1 MASSSDRQATRGGSP
16 GLQAPVAPAPPG
28 GYIRAMT
35 RRALLL
41 SALAL
46 PLAATA
52 PFSAARAQARPF
64 VPTAQDRADLQRVEA
79 ALNGIRALHSRF
91 LQTAPNGAVS
101 EGQAWLQ
108 RPGRLRFQYDP
119 PSPFLLVG
127 GNGLLVFNDK
137 QLNQTSNIPLGST
150 PLGLLL
156 QDNLRLSGDVTV
168 TGMNRLP
175 NQLQVT
181 VVRTKSPGDGSLTL
195 IFAEPQLALQ
205 QWVVTDAQRLET
217 RVRLYN
223 IEMGGTFDQ
232 KLFQFVDP
240 RFFQNNIGGNG

>member
-1 MASSSDRQATRGGSP
+1 
-16 GLQAPVAPAPPG
+16 
-28 GYIRAMT
+28 MT

-41 SALAL
+41 STLAL
-46 PLAATA
+46 PLAAPA
-52 PFSAARAQARPF
+52 WSQARPF

-79 ALNGIRALHSRF
+79 YLNGVRALRSRF
-91 LQTAPNGAVS
+91 RQTAPNGATS

-127 GNGLLVFNDK
+127 GNGLLVFNDS
-137 QLNQTSNIPLGST
+137 QLKQTSNIPLGST

-168 TGMNRLP
+168 TGVARP
-175 NQLQVT
+175 PGQLQVT
-181 VVRTKSPGDGSLTL
+181 VVRTKSPADGSLTL
-195 IFAEPQLALQ
+195 VFADPSLALV
-205 QWVVTDAQRLET
+205 QWVVLDAQRLQT
-217 RVRLYN
+217 QVRLYN

-232 KLFQFVDP
+232 KLFQFIDP
-240 RFFQNNIGGNG
+240 RFFQNNQGGNG